1 MTTSR
6 PPGRKDKRKP
16 RDNRPKG
23 GPSQPPPPK
32 RGTLH
37 ASAIE
42 HARRVAASAPPFSA
56 DVRARLAVVLA
67 PMAAHIAASQ
77 RPARVRAA

>member
-6 PPGRKDKRKP
+6 PPGRKDRRKP

-23 GPSQPPPPK
+23 GGPKKPPAPK
-32 RGTLH
+32 KLS
-37 ASAIE
+37 ASALE
-42 HARRVAASAPPFSA
+42 HARQVAADAPPFSA

-67 PMAAHIAASQ
+67 PMAAHLAAQQ
-77 RPARVRAA
+77 RPTRARAA